1 MIERNDPCF
10 CGSGKKWKK
19 CHFPQKPPTSESD
32 MKAKY
37 AKKYGI
43 ILKTEEQ
50 IDKIRNA
57 CKLAATILDALCKEA
72 KKGVTTNDLDK
83 LSQKLHLEAGA
94 IPAPLGYGNPPFPKT
109 ICTSLNEVICHGI
122 PNDEKLKNGDF
133 LNIDV
138 TSILDGYYGDCSRMV
153 AIGEI
158 DEEKKNVSDIS
169 LECLNEAIKICK
181 PGALISK
188 IGEVIEKI
196 ARKAHFSVVDQFVG
210 HGVGVSFHESPQV
223 PHHLNSV
230 HIPMAEGM
238 TFTIEPMIN
247 VGKRAGVIDK
257 NDGWVARTI
266 DNKPS
271 AQWEHTILIT
281 KTGYEILT
289 AL

>member
-1 MIERNDPCF
+1 MIDRNDPCF

-19 CHFPQKPPTSESD
+19 CHYPEKPPTSHLE
-32 MKAKY
+32 MKERY

-43 ILKTEEQ
+43 ILKTPEQ
-50 IDKIRNA
+50 IDKIRDA
-57 CKLAATILDALCKEA
+57 CRLAATILDALCKEA
-72 KKGVTTNDLDK
+72 KEGVTTNELDR

-94 IPAPLGYGNPPFPKT
+94 IPAPLGYGEPPFPKT

-122 PNDEKLKNGDF
+122 PDNKKLENGDI

-138 TSILDGYYGDCSRMV
+138 TSILDGFYGDCSRMV
-153 AIGEI
+153 AIGTI
-158 DEEKKNVSDIS
+158 DEEKQRVSDVS
-169 LECLNEAIKICK
+169 LECLTEAIKICK
-181 PGALISK
+181 PGVLISQ

-196 ARKAHFSVVDQFVG
+196 ARKEKFSVVDQFVG
-210 HGVGVSFHESPQV
+210 HGVGVSFHEAPQI

-247 VGKRAGVIDK
+247 VGKRKGVIDSK
-257 NDGWVARTI
+257 NGWVARTV

-271 AQWEHTILIT
+271 AQWEHTIVIT
-281 KTGYEILT
+281 ESGHEILT